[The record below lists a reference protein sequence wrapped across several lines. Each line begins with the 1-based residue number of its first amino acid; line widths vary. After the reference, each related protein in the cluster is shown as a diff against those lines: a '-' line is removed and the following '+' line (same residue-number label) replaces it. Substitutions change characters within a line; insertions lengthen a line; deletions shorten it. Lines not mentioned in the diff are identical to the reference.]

1 MLQKDRDIAL
11 RVKSALSQQVA
22 LVEMRV
28 FGSRAS
34 GTADPWSDLDLF
46 IEVEGGLDRGLKAK
60 LSEIVWEIG
69 FETGTVISPLFFT
82 RKEIEQTP
90 LRSSFIVESIMAEG
104 VPV

>member
-1 MLQKDRDIAL
+1 MLQKDRNIAL
-11 RVKSALSQQVA
+11 RVKAELSRQA
-22 LVEMRV
+22 DLVEMRV
-28 FGSRAS
+28 FGSRAR
-34 GTADPWSDLDLF
+34 GTAEAGSDLDLF
-46 IEVEGGLDRGLKAK
+46 IEVESLDRGLKAK

-69 FETGTVISPLFFT
+69 FDTGTVISPLFFT